1 MLGLLLVLIGL
12 DVAAS
17 TDIRELLADIVRPN
31 RSNRPSKPGI
41 E

>member
-1 MLGLLLVLIGL
+1 VGVYGDVLLASVPRTVVLGLLVLIGL
-12 DVAAS
+12 
-17 TDIRELLADIVRPN
+17 RPN